1 MQNKIHSSCTT
12 EAITHGPH
20 PRRPRLTPMGL
31 AQAHSNS
38 VVNTNAISLNAI
50 SLSAYNLK
58 KCVIHTDKK
67 INYSIT
73 TEALTHRPRPRGP
86 CRSLQG
92 RYTSR
97 KGTPLCSRLRLI
109 YLKTKCS

>member
-12 EAITHGPH
+12 EAITRGPH
-20 PRRPRLTPMGL
+20 PRRPRLTPVGL

-73 TEALTHRPRPRGP
+73 TEALTHRPRPP
-86 CRSLQG
+86 WALPKPPRS
-92 RYTSR
+92 
-97 KGTPLCSRLRLI
+97 PHVA
-109 YLKTKCS
+109 